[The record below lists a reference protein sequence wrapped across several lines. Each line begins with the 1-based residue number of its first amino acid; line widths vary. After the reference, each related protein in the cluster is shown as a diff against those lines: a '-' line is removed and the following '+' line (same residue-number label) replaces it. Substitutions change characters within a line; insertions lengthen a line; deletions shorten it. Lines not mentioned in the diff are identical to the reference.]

1 MIWRYAHA
9 DFPLAQQ
16 LLFEVDWDR
25 IITDDVDSS
34 WLNWQSKFLEI
45 MEICIPKKVLSS
57 KRRNLPW
64 LTKRIVQ
71 AMRRRNAL
79 FKQAMRNRADS
90 DYAKYHEAR
99 NNVVSSLR
107 SAKSGYFHKPSYS
120 KKFWQAV
127 KCLNKNCSS
136 IPTLTHNNVS
146 YESDE
151 DKAAVLNL
159 HFISCFN
166 NTVEP
171 LQVPDEETCG
181 SVQHYVQ

>member
-1 MIWRYAHA
+1 MQPRGSKPCCRMIWRYAHA

-45 MEICIPKKVLSS
+45 MEICIPKKVLPS

-71 AMRRRNAL
+71 AMRQRNAL
-79 FKQAMRNRADS
+79 FKRAMRSRANS
-90 DYAKYHEAR
+90 DYAKYREVR

-107 SAKSGYFHKPSYS
+107 STKSTYFHK
-120 KKFWQAV
+120 
-127 KCLNKNCSS
+127 LSS
-136 IPTLTHNNVS
+136 FG
-146 YESDE
+146 
-151 DKAAVLNL
+151 KR
-159 HFISCFN
+159 
-166 NTVEP
+166 
-171 LQVPDEETCG
+171 
-181 SVQHYVQ
+181 